1 MSAVPSPL
9 PCHSGATPM
18 NARYQW
24 GGLRGCLPSIRS
36 LERSASGRCLPN
48 TLSIGGVSRIVAVI
62 GTRQPSGGAH
72 TAAPTTSSVVQ
83 TSPCARAIP
92 RSSVSKNSRS
102 RPRPVA
108 CVRQQMGPPGI
119 VLEGASE
126 RVRKPGRVVGGR
138 LPHAS
143 SRASPQHGPTIR
155 DLSRLG

>member
-1 MSAVPSPL
+1 MSAVPSPF

-36 LERSASGRCLPN
+36 LERSASGRRLPN
-48 TLSIGGVSRIVAVI
+48 TLTIGGVSRSVAVI
-62 GTRQPSGGAH
+62 GTRQPSGGAQ
-72 TAAPTTSSVVQ
+72 TAPPTTSSVVQ

-102 RPRPVA
+102 RR
-108 CVRQQMGPPGI
+108 VRSLASGQQMGPPGI

-126 RVRKPGRVVGGR
+126 RVRKPRRVVGGR
-138 LPHAS
+138 LAHAS
-143 SRASPQHGPTIR
+143 QPG
-155 DLSRLG
+155 